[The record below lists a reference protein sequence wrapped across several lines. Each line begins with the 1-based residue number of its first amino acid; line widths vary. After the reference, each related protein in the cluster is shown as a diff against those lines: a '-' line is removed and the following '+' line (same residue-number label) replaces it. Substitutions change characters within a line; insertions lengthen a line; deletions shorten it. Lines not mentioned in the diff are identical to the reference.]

1 MAAGAEDCCLVDE
14 VAHIDEGWINEGLYF
29 MREYLLYCKGF
40 ALRAALTDLCDWFF
54 LAEYGKVGEGS
65 H

>member
-29 MREYLLYCKGF
+29 IREYLFYRKGF
-40 ALRAALTDLCDWFF
+40 ALGAALTDLCDWFF

>member
-14 VAHIDEGWINEGLYF
+14 VAHIDEGGINEGLYF
-29 MREYLLYCKGF
+29 MREYLFYRKGF
-40 ALRAALTDLCDWFF
+40 ALRAALADLCNRFL
-54 LAEYGKVGEGS
+54 LAEYGRVGDGS

>member
-29 MREYLLYCKGF
+29 MSEYMLYRKGF
-40 ALRAALTDLCDWFF
+40 ALGAALADLCDWFF
-54 LAEYGKVGEGS
+54 LAEYGKVGGGS

>member
-29 MREYLLYCKGF
+29 IREYLFYRKSF
-40 ALRAALTDLCDWFF
+40 ALGAALTDLCDWFF
-54 LAEYGKVGEGS
+54 LAEYGKVGDGS